1 MPNALTYNTES
12 KNKLK
17 IGMDKLANAVKSTL
31 GPRGKYV
38 IIQKA
43 KKTPIVT
50 NDGVTIAK
58 HISLEDPFENIGA
71 QLIKEISS
79 KTNDIAGD
87 GTTTACVL
95 AQALIN
101 AGYIM
106 LNLGKS
112 PNDIIFEIEKITNNV
127 LEHISQSVKLINLN
141 SKTAL
146 KELTD
151 IATISSG
158 DETIG
163 KIVGDAVFKVGKDG
177 VFSIEDGKSTE
188 IKVEITQGM
197 QFDKGM
203 ESLYFSTD
211 EIRSQCV
218 LENPYILILNR
229 PAQYLQE
236 FIDLL
241 GKISN
246 TNRPFLMIADEV
258 EGEVLPT
265 LVFNKMKGILRC
277 CGVRSPGFGEYRKEA
292 LRDIAIIT
300 GGKVIDYES
309 DIQIK
314 NVSLDMLGQAEKVI
328 VTTDKTTIIGGKGK
342 TQDIKNRIDHLTQKL
357 EQSELEH
364 EQRILRQRIAKINSG
379 IVVIR
384 SGGQTESEMIAKK
397 YKIEDAVHA
406 AQAAV
411 KDGIVPGGGIALLKS
426 SLKIDGSHPIIEALQ
441 EPFNTILLNS
451 SFTENQ
457 INEFKMSLAK
467 NEEYSLGVDINT
479 GLICDMYDFG
489 IVDPFLVTKSALKNA
504 VSIVKLLLNTEVLI
518 TDIPEK
524 KTELTV
530 VPPSA

>member
-265 LVFNKMKGILRC
+265 LVFNKMKGIL
-277 CGVRSPGFGEYRKEA
+277 
-292 LRDIAIIT
+292 
-300 GGKVIDYES
+300 
-309 DIQIK
+309 
-314 NVSLDMLGQAEKVI
+314 
-328 VTTDKTTIIGGKGK
+328 
-342 TQDIKNRIDHLTQKL
+342 
-357 EQSELEH
+357 
-364 EQRILRQRIAKINSG
+364 
-379 IVVIR
+379 
-384 SGGQTESEMIAKK
+384 
-397 YKIEDAVHA
+397 
-406 AQAAV
+406 
-411 KDGIVPGGGIALLKS
+411 
-426 SLKIDGSHPIIEALQ
+426 
-441 EPFNTILLNS
+441 
-451 SFTENQ
+451 
-457 INEFKMSLAK
+457 
-467 NEEYSLGVDINT
+467 
-479 GLICDMYDFG
+479 
-489 IVDPFLVTKSALKNA
+489 
-504 VSIVKLLLNTEVLI
+504 
-518 TDIPEK
+518 
-524 KTELTV
+524 
-530 VPPSA
+530 